1 MLGAPSVFVT
11 IMAIAA
17 PAMACVCV
25 TGTPKDAFKNASAVF
40 VGEVQSY
47 NGGSASVRVV
57 EVFKGR
63 VGPAVTV
70 FTGPYGES
78 CGYGAFLR
86 ANSRHLF
93 YSRESG
99 HAGFVVST
107 CSRTR
112 PLDSAA
118 CDLKLLRNRGR
129 WWSSRFSSFRPAKW
143 LHLFW
148 PTCRPIAPLPLRTS
162 LTKAWLGKGWRI
174 EKRPDLR
181 PAFYVCSLRS

>member
-63 VGPAVTV
+63 VGPEVTV

-93 YSRESG
+93 YSSESG
-99 HAGFVVST
+99 HGGFVVSA

-112 PLDSAA
+112 PLDLAA
-118 CDLKLLRNRGR
+118 CDLKLLRSRGW
-129 WWSSRFSSFRPAKW
+129 WWSTRFSSFRPAKW

-148 PTCRPIAPLPLRTS
+148 RTCTPDRPV
-162 LTKAWLGKGWRI
+162 
-174 EKRPDLR
+174 
-181 PAFYVCSLRS
+181 AFAEVIDQSMAR